1 MNEDP
6 MLLDAAVHP
15 DPPHPPAPRHHKAPM
30 LIAAFAV
37 GLLAAAGIVAAAMIW
52 MPAPERATVAVS
64 PVVAAP
70 PSTVYITVPAAPLP
84 PAPPAEPPAP
94 AVDAQPAPAL
104 AAPTVDGTDAQ
115 GFLGSAAASCRSGH
129 PAVAVVRTEKSR
141 AVICEADDGGRY
153 YRALRLRD
161 GAPLEVGGAAAA
173 GDGFVAR
180 TGSYAYF
187 VSPNGLTVSRWGN
200 ALSQEPAIEYWSR

>member
-1 MNEDP
+1 
-6 MLLDAAVHP
+6 MLLDTAVHP
-15 DPPHPPAPRHHKAPM
+15 DPPHPLAPRHHKAPM
-30 LIAAFAV
+30 LIGAFAV
-37 GLLAAAGIVAAAMIW
+37 GLLAAAGIVAAAMVW
-52 MPAPERATVAVS
+52 MPDPGRATVAVS

-70 PSTVYITVPAAPLP
+70 PSTVYITVPAAPPP
-84 PAPPAEPPAP
+84 PAPTAEEPPVEELPVEAP
-94 AVDAQPAPAL
+94 PAPAL
-104 AAPTVDGTDAQ
+104 AAPTVDGTDAR
-115 GFLGSAAASCRSGH
+115 GFVGFASARCRSGH

-161 GAPLEVGGAAAA
+161 GASLEVAGAATA

-187 VSPNGLTVSRWGN
+187 VSPDGLTVSRWGN
-200 ALSQEPAIEYWSR
+200 PLSRETALEYWSR

>member
-1 MNEDP
+1 
-6 MLLDAAVHP
+6 MLLDAAMHP
-15 DPPHPPAPRHHKAPM
+15 DHPHPPPPRHHRAPM

-37 GLLAAAGIVAAAMIW
+37 GLLVAAGIVALAMVWI
-52 MPAPERATVAVS
+52 PDPGRATVAVS

-70 PSTVYITVPAAPLP
+70 PSTVYVTVPATPPP

-94 AVDAQPAPAL
+94 PAPPEPVPAV

-115 GFLGSAAASCRSGH
+115 GFVGFASARCRSEN
-129 PAVAVVRTEKSR
+129 PAVAVVRTAKSR
-141 AVICEADDGGRY
+141 AVICEADDGGHY

-161 GAPLEVGGAAAA
+161 GAPLEVGGAADA

-187 VSPNGLTVSRWGN
+187 VSPEGLTVSRWGN
-200 ALSQEPAIEYWSR
+200 ALSREPALEYWSR